1 MIFSILE
8 LKDQITTTVPNSTL
22 ESMIRGI
29 EFMVSS
35 YTNNDFVNRY
45 TVFSNVPSTNG
56 KLELSSIHLKA
67 GDSIIIRNSDGND
80 GLHDIREVDEID
92 GLLRLEVPLFDSTQT
107 VLKVQYPMDVKM
119 GAMNLMKWEL
129 ENRSKVGI
137 KSESLSRHNV
147 TYFDMDASNTV
158 NGYPASL
165 LGFLNPYKRARF

>member
-45 TVFSNVPSTNG
+45 SVYSNVPSTNG

-92 GLLRLEVPLFDSTQT
+92 GLLRLEVPLFDSTLCEAVPNSSYRDSFQRCS
-107 VLKVQYPMDVKM
+107 
-119 GAMNLMKWEL
+119 AMP
-129 ENRSKVGI
+129 RV
-137 KSESLSRHNV
+137 V
-147 TYFDMDASNTV
+147 
-158 NGYPASL
+158 
-165 LGFLNPYKRARF
+165 RA